1 MREIHETILFFFIY
15 SFLGWIFE
23 SIYCSIGNKKIINRG
38 FLNGPIC
45 PIYGFGALIIIFFLK
60 NFQGNIILLFIFGA
74 LITSTLEY
82 ITGIILENLFNTTWW
97 DYSKKR
103 FNIKGRVCLKNSILF
118 GVMSVVL
125 IEVIHKNIYNLV
137 VDISDLLLIVVVI
150 SILVC
155 FFIDLNFTVL
165 SLNKLNR
172 KLKFMDEILLELS
185 KLNINLDKFDE
196 ENIKKLFSHIKN
208 KNIVNKIESIK
219 EKSTC
224 QRRIIKAFPNMKHKY
239 KQDRLV
245 YLKQIIKDKKSG
257 KLK

>member
-15 SFLGWIFE
+15 SFLGWICE

-45 PIYGFGALIIIFFLK
+45 PVYGFGSLIVIFSLK
-60 NFQGNIILLFIFGA
+60 NFQSNIKLLFIFGI
-74 LITSTLEY
+74 LVTSILEY
-82 ITGIILENLFNTTWW
+82 ITGFVLEKLFKTTWW
-97 DYSKKR
+97 NYSNKR

-118 GVMSVVL
+118 GAMSVVL
-125 IEVIHKNIYNLV
+125 IEVIHKNIYNIV
-137 VDISDLLLIVVVI
+137 VYISDLLLAVIVI

-155 FFIDLNFTVL
+155 FLIDLNFTLL

-172 KLKFMDEILLELS
+172 KLRFMDEILLELN
-185 KLNINLDKFDE
+185 KLDISLEKFDE
-196 ENIKKLFSHIKN
+196 ENIKKIFKNIKN
-208 KNIVNKIESIK
+208 KDVVNKIEAIK
-219 EKSTC
+219 EKSIC
-224 QRRIIKAFPNMKHKY
+224 HRRIIRAFPNMKNKY

-245 YLKQIIKDKKSG
+245 YLKQIIKDKRNS

>member
-15 SFLGWIFE
+15 SFLGWICE

-45 PIYGFGALIIIFFLK
+45 PIYGFGAIVIIFFLK
-60 NFQGNIILLFIFGA
+60 NFQSNLTLLFIFGMF
-74 LITSTLEY
+74 ITSTLEY
-82 ITGIILENLFNTTWW
+82 ITGVVLEKLFNTTWW

-103 FNIKGRVCLKNSILF
+103 FNIRGRVCLKNTILF

-125 IEVIHKNIYNLV
+125 IKVIHKNIYNLV
-137 VDISDLLLIVVVI
+137 VYISDLLLIVVVI

-155 FFIDLNFTVL
+155 FFIDLNFTLL
-165 SLNKLNR
+165 SLNKLNN

-185 KLNINLDKFDE
+185 KLNINLEKFDE
-196 ENIKKLFSHIKN
+196 ENIKKLFERIKN
-208 KNIVNKIESIK
+208 KNIINKIESIK

-245 YLKQIIKDKKSG
+245 YLKQIIKYKKKS